1 MKRKLVTLMLI
12 ISAVPLLL
20 VSIVSLYLF
29 NQNLQKDFWELSM
42 SRANLL
48 QTDVNLFITKHMDV
62 LKHISK
68 TPAVKNYDVNAIKP
82 IIKEASNTYPNF
94 VPISVETSQAK
105 QIVKSDDSA
114 LVDVS
119 DREFFQLAMK
129 GQEEV
134 FSDVLMSKANDH
146 PIVVLATP
154 IKSAEDGTVTGVL
167 QGTIDLAVLSDF
179 VSKRS
184 TNGNL
189 AYILDPKG
197 KVIAHPDPKITSEN
211 KDMSQLEYVKK
222 AQSGAQGVEEIVNE
236 AGSKVLLNYSHDSK
250 TGWIICLE
258 QSYDGY
264 ITQRNRLIMTSL
276 GILLGTLVI
285 VFAVGYIS
293 ANKTVR
299 PITRLI
305 EAAERIR
312 QGNLTETLDSNQN
325 DEIGKLA
332 DNFNAMAGGLGT
344 LVKQVS
350 GSADQ
355 VVAAAEQLTASA
367 EQSAQAATQ
376 IAASITSVAQGAED
390 QFKAADETIAI
401 VERLSSNIEQIAHES
416 EDVADVSQQTSA
428 ATEKGGKAIDSAI
441 TQMKLIEQTV
451 SETAKVV
458 AALGGRSKEIGQIV
472 DTIAGIAGQTNLLAL
487 NAAIEAARAGE
498 QGRGF
503 AVVAEEVRKLAEQSE
518 EAAKK
523 IAVLIEAVQNETDTV
538 VAAMKN
544 GTEEVKKGT
553 KVVDTAGESFHE
565 ISSLICTVS
574 NQVDDISHAV
584 KSMAEDSQAIV
595 GANHKIDH
603 ISKDTAA
610 HSQTVSAAAE
620 ETSASMEEIAASS
633 QALVKLSEELKTIIG
648 QFKV

>member
-1 MKRKLVTLMLI
+1 MKRKLIALMLI

-20 VSIVSLYLF
+20 VSIISLYLF
-29 NQNLQKDFWELSM
+29 NQNLQNDFRILSA
-42 SRANLL
+42 SRAELL
-48 QTDVNLFITKHMDV
+48 ETDVSTFITKHMDA
-62 LKHISK
+62 LKHISN
-68 TPAVKNYDVNAIKP
+68 TPAVRSYDVTAIKP
-82 IIKEASNTYPNF
+82 IIQEASNTYPNF
-94 VPISVETSQAK
+94 VPISVEPANGK
-105 QIVKSDDSA
+105 QIVKSDNSA
-114 LVDVS
+114 LVDVT

-134 FSDVLMSKANDH
+134 ISEVLISKSNGH

-154 IKSAEDGTVTGVL
+154 IRSGRGGPITGVM
-167 QGTIDLAVLSDF
+167 QGTIDLAVLSEF
-179 VSKRS
+179 VGKRS
-184 TNGNL
+184 TDGNL

-197 KVIAHPDPKITSEN
+197 KVIAHPDSKITSEN

-222 AQSGAQGVEEIVNE
+222 AQSGANGIEEIINNS
-236 AGSKVLLNYSHDSK
+236 GTKVLVNYSRDPKS
-250 TGWIICLE
+250 GWIICAE

-264 ITQRNRLIMTSL
+264 LAQRNHLILTNL
-276 GILLGTLVI
+276 AILLGTLII
-285 VFAVGYIS
+285 VFAIGYFA

-299 PITRLI
+299 PITKLI

-312 QGNLTETLDSNQN
+312 RGDLTETLDSSQK

-332 DNFNAMAGGLGT
+332 DNFNSMAGGLGT

-355 VVAAAEQLTASA
+355 VVTSSEQLTASA
-367 EQSAQAATQ
+367 EQSAKAATQ
-376 IAASITSVAQGAED
+376 IAESIASVSLGAEK
-390 QFKAADETIAI
+390 QFKAVDETNII
-401 VERLSSNIEQIAHES
+401 VKRLSGNIKQISQEAEGVANVS
-416 EDVADVSQQTSA
+416 EQTSA

-441 TQMKLIEQTV
+441 TQMQLIEQTV
-451 SETAKVV
+451 TETAKVV
-458 AALGGRSKEIGQIV
+458 EALGGRSKEIGQIV

-523 IAVLIEAVQNETDTV
+523 IAALIQAVQNETDTV
-538 VAAMKN
+538 VDAMKN

-553 KVVDTAGESFHE
+553 KVVDTAGASFHE
-565 ISSLICTVS
+565 ISTLIDTVS
-574 NQVDDISHAV
+574 TQVGDISRAV
-584 KSMAEDSQAIV
+584 KTMSEDSEAIV
-595 GANHKIDH
+595 DSIRKIDH
-603 ISKDTAA
+603 ISKDTSA
-610 HSQTVSAAAE
+610 HSQTVAAAAE
-620 ETSASMEEIAASS
+620 ETSASMEEIAASG
-633 QALVKLSEELKTIIG
+633 QALVNLSEELKKIIG